1 MNARRVAYTAARTL
15 TVEPAPSAPPP
26 PGHVAVQVAYTGI
39 CGTDLH
45 IFHGDMDARVGP
57 HAVIG
62 HEMSGRV
69 AALGE
74 GVDGW
79 RAGQP
84 VTVMPLDWC
93 GECPAC
99 RAGHTH
105 ICHRLVFLGIDAPGS
120 LQNTWIVPARA
131 LVALPDGLSLEHA
144 ALVEPTAVAV
154 HDVRRAEVQRGEK
167 VLVVGGGPIGVL
179 IALVAQRTG
188 ADVLLA
194 EPDAYRRGVAER
206 VGVPA
211 VDPLTRN
218 MTEVVDQWTETAGAA
233 VAFEV
238 SGAAAGVTT
247 AVDSLATRGRL
258 VQVAIHTAP
267 REVNLHRFFWREL
280 TLLGARLYERTDFE
294 QAARLLAD
302 GAIPAQELIS
312 RVEPIDNAAQ
322 AFHALE
328 SGAGV
333 MKVLIDC
340 GAGEDSAEQ
349 GSADQKHA
357 AEGTE
362 TR

>member
-1 MNARRVAYTAARTL
+1 MSARRVAYTAARTL
-15 TVEPAPSAPPP
+15 TVEPAASVTPPP
-26 PGHVAVQVAYTGI
+26 EHVAVQVAYTGI

-45 IFHGDMDARVGP
+45 IFHGDMDARVARP
-57 HAVIG
+57 AVIG

-69 AALGE
+69 AALGD
-74 GVDGW
+74 GVTGV
-79 RAGQP
+79 RTGQH
-84 VTVMPLDWC
+84 VTVMPLAWC
-93 GECPAC
+93 GQCPAC
-99 RAGHTH
+99 RAGHRH

-120 LQNTWIVPARA
+120 LQNTWIVPADT
-131 LVALPDGLSLEHA
+131 LVPLPDGLSLEYA

-154 HDVRRAEVQRGEK
+154 HDVRRADVRQGEK

-179 IALVAQRTG
+179 IALVARRAG

-206 VGVPA
+206 VGLPT

-218 MTEVVDQWTETAGAA
+218 VTEVVHQWTESAGAA

-247 AVDSLATRGRL
+247 AVDALATRGRL

-280 TLLGARLYERTDFE
+280 TLLGARLYERRDFE
-294 QAARLLAD
+294 QAARLLD
-302 GAIPAQELIS
+302 EGAIPAQELIS
-312 RVEPIDNAAQ
+312 RVEPLENAAQ

-340 GAGEDSAEQ
+340 RAE
-349 GSADQKHA
+349 
-357 AEGTE
+357 ETE
-362 TR
+362 AR